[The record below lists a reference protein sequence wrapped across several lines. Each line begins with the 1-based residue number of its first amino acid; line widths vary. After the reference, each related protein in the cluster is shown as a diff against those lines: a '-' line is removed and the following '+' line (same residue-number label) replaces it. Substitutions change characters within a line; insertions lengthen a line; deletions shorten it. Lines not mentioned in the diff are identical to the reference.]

1 LLISHYYAARDEQE
15 FWKMAAQCALK
26 LVQPASIGHGVHQSG
41 EAIYGILSAGLRLAE
56 IGSAR

>member
-1 LLISHYYAARDEQE
+1 MPPVHGQG

-26 LVQPASIGHGVHQSG
+26 LLQPALIEHGVRLNG